1 MPLAEL
7 ARVVSPAVGRGH
19 RPLAMRAKILI
30 VEDDEDVKD
39 LLEMTL
45 RHAGYQ
51 TLAAKTGAAA
61 LRLAAS
67 ERPDLILLDIML
79 PEMSGIEVCRK
90 LRGGD
95 GGGGVPIIVVSA
107 KTEEVDKILA
117 LEIGADDYV
126 TKPFSPRELVL
137 RIDKLLRRKSGVP
150 EATECLAVGNLVLD
164 RARHQVT
171 FEGRDIPLTRT
182 EFRLLGLLMER
193 RGCVLTRDRL
203 LSEVWDYEASIDTR
217 TVDTHVRRLREKLGA
232 ASGHIRTVRGVGY
245 RLVGPQ
251 D

>member
-1 MPLAEL
+1 MLTADNGRDAL
-7 ARVVSPAVGRGH
+7 DIARE
-19 RPLAMRAKILI
+19 K
-30 VEDDEDVKD
+30 
-39 LLEMTL
+39 
-45 RHAGYQ
+45 Q
-51 TLAAKTGAAA
+51 
-61 LRLAAS
+61 
-67 ERPDLILLDIML
+67 PDLIVLDLMLPRVDGLDVTRILRTNLDIPIVML
-79 PEMSGIEVCRK
+79 TARS
-90 LRGGD
+90 
-95 GGGGVPIIVVSA
+95 
-107 KTEEVDKILA
+107 TEDDILLG
-117 LEIGADDYV
+117 LELGADDYV

-150 EATECLAVGNLVLD
+150 EATECLAVGDLVLD